1 MVVFYHLT
9 EPAHPKFRLIPKRK
23 RCLQLHVTSGVVEIA
38 TSVSGLCSYYLSGSS
53 PAKYAQFAAPAGM
66 IHALTGLYQTGLVFG
81 CQLVMKPVSLD
92 PVRLPGP
99 APVHIV

>member
-53 PAKYAQFAAPAGM
+53 PAKYAHYAAPAGM
-66 IHALTGLYQTGLVFG
+66 IHALTGLYQTQLVFG

-92 PVRLPGP
+92 PMRLPGP